1 MSQLADRIRVLHVDD
16 EPAFGDLTVEFL
28 ERQDDRFVVTTV
40 TSASETLDYL
50 ADNDV
55 DCVVSDY
62 DMPGKNGVELLRA
75 VREEYPDL
83 PFILFT
89 GKGSEEVASE
99 AISAGVTD
107 YLQKSGGADQYA
119 LLANRMSN
127 AVERH
132 AAEREIDW
140 HRAILRNMG
149 EGVYV
154 LDAEYVIRFVKFRIP
169 ELESVSEEN
178 WTGRSLSY
186 LAETDNLSWTEVTW
200 IQEAVD
206 RILSGETDEVRI
218 ELEPAFP
225 EPTNVI
231 ELRLS
236 PLELDSDEQLVLGTT
251 RDITQRKRHEREL
264 SEEKAF
270 TEATLEGIADFY
282 WEIDLDGRVL
292 RWSDENG
299 EVTGYPTEEAVG
311 LHTSTFHPDDHFPRI
326 RGAIEELKAE
336 GSVRVEADLLTKDG
350 ERVPYYFTGTT
361 LTDGDGNVHS
371 MCGLGMDITERKR
384 RERRLERFETMVE
397 ATDEAAFIVDEDR
410 TLDYANEAALN
421 NIGAS
426 FEAVEGRS
434 IRSLAD
440 EYVADED
447 GSERFVRALERAFDA
462 DDRPDVSERVELTL
476 DADGR
481 NPVFEYQLSP
491 IVEDGAV
498 RAVVV
503 MSREITDRTAY
514 ERELE
519 RQNDRLEEFAS
530 VVSHDLR
537 NPLQVARTQLALADE
552 ECDSEHLDDA
562 VDAIDRSQALIDD
575 LLTLAQEGEGVTD
588 LEPVVLGDVVER
600 CWGNVETAGATL
612 VADVDRTVSADR
624 GRLQQ
629 LLENLFRNAVEHGS
643 TSPDSQA
650 HQDAVEHGPDD
661 VTVTVGILSDGF
673 YVADDGPGI
682 PESERETVF
691 DAGYSTTS
699 GTGFGLV
706 IVEAIATAHGWN
718 VRVTESD
725 DGGMRVELAGV
736 EFVE

>member
-169 ELESVSEEN
+169 ELESISEEN

-326 RGAIEELKAE
+326 RGAIEELKVE

-361 LTDGDGNVHS
+361 LTDEDGNVHS

-397 ATDEAAFIVDEDR
+397 ATDEAAFIVNEDR

-447 GSERFVRALERAFDA
+447 GSERFVRALERAFDLVLRE
-462 DDRPDVSERVELTL
+462 DLRTL
-476 DADGR
+476 DSL
-481 NPVFEYQLSP
+481 QLSAALAFDAD
-491 IVEDGAV
+491 VEGCTFVCADL
-498 RAVVV
+498 
-503 MSREITDRTAY
+503 ELIETAA
-514 ERELE
+514 EHELE
-519 RQNDRLEEFAS
+519 T
-530 VVSHDLR
+530 VV
-537 NPLQVARTQLALADE
+537 
-552 ECDSEHLDDA
+552 
-562 VDAIDRSQALIDD
+562 
-575 LLTLAQEGEGVTD
+575 
-588 LEPVVLGDVVER
+588 
-600 CWGNVETAGATL
+600 
-612 VADVDRTVSADR
+612 
-624 GRLQQ
+624 
-629 LLENLFRNAVEHGS
+629 
-643 TSPDSQA
+643 PD
-650 HQDAVEHGPDD
+650 G
-661 VTVTVGILSDGF
+661 SDG
-673 YVADDGPGI
+673 
-682 PESERETVF
+682 S
-691 DAGYSTTS
+691 
-699 GTGFGLV
+699 
-706 IVEAIATAHGWN
+706 
-718 VRVTESD
+718 
-725 DGGMRVELAGV
+725 
-736 EFVE
+736 

>member
-28 ERQDDRFVVTTV
+28 ERQDDRFVVTTM

-225 EPTNVI
+225 ELTNVI

-251 RDITQRKRHEREL
+251 RDITQRKRH
-264 SEEKAF
+264 
-270 TEATLEGIADFY
+270 
-282 WEIDLDGRVL
+282 
-292 RWSDENG
+292 
-299 EVTGYPTEEAVG
+299 
-311 LHTSTFHPDDHFPRI
+311 
-326 RGAIEELKAE
+326 
-336 GSVRVEADLLTKDG
+336 
-350 ERVPYYFTGTT
+350 
-361 LTDGDGNVHS
+361 
-371 MCGLGMDITERKR
+371 
-384 RERRLERFETMVE
+384 ERRLERFETMVE

-440 EYVADED
+440 EYVADEG

-462 DDRPDVSERVELTL
+462 DDRPDVSERVEMTL

-503 MSREITDRTAY
+503 MSREITDRMAY

-537 NPLQVARTQLALADE
+537 NPLQVARTRLALADE

-588 LEPVVLGDVVER
+588 LEPVELGDVVER

-629 LLENLFRNAVEHGS
+629 LLENLFRNAVEHG
-643 TSPDSQA
+643 
-650 HQDAVEHGPDD
+650 PDD
-661 VTVTVGILSDGF
+661 VTVTVGILADGF

-706 IVEAIATAHGWN
+706 IVETIATAHGWD

-725 DGGMRVELAGV
+725 DGGMRVELTGV